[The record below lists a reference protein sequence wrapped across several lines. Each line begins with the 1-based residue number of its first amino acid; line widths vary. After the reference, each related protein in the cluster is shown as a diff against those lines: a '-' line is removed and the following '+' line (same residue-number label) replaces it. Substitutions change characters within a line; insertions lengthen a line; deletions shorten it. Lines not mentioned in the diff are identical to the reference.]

1 MVVVMVEVEMAL
13 EMALEVFMLQ
23 VVDIL
28 DVVSYLILHTAF
40 LCEKEEETSDSNTIR
55 FLLPL

>member
-1 MVVVMVEVEMAL
+1 
-13 EMALEVFMLQ
+13 MALEVFMLQ